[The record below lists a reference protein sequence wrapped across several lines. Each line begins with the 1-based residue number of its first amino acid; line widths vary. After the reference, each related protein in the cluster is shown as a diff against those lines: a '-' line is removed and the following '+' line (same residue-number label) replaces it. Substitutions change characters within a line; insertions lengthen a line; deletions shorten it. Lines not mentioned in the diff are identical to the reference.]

1 MGKEYTEAQR
11 RATDKYQKKLS
22 SISIRIKEEEANRYK
37 QAAKKCNMS
46 LREFVLKSMDEK
58 IENANLGE

>member
-11 RATDKYQKKLS
+11 RATDKYQKKLA
-22 SISIRIKEEEANRYK
+22 SISIRVKEEEAERYK
-37 QAAKKCNMS
+37 KAAQKCGMS

-58 IENANLGE
+58 IENEKL